1 MLFKSLQSITSVNS
15 IQKNQICSVSV
26 GISQSNNN
34 SALLD
39 AAALVVIPGLLT
51 VAAVAHI

>member
-15 IQKNQICSVSV
+15 IQKNQISSISV
-26 GISQSNNN
+26 GSSQSNNN
-34 SALLD
+34 ASLLD

-51 VAAVAHI
+51 AAAVAHI

>member
-15 IQKNQICSVSV
+15 IQKNQISSVSV
-26 GISQSNNN
+26 GSSQSNNN
-34 SALLD
+34 AALLD